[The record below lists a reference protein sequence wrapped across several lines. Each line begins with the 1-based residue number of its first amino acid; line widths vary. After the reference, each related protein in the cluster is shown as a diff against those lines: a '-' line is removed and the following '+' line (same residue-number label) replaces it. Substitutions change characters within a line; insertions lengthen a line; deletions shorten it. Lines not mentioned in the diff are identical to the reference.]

1 MQGEEMMLSPNHT
14 TANTGAQVEEHVIRT
29 RISAE
34 FREMP
39 GLRITLAQAS
49 RLFSVD
55 PGSCH
60 RALSGLVARGELS
73 TDGRVFAR
81 ADAGRRCA

>member
-1 MQGEEMMLSPNHT
+1 MPL
-14 TANTGAQVEEHVIRT
+14 TGFRFAHAHADQSNDQVLRT
-29 RISAE
+29 RVSAE

-49 RLFSVD
+49 RLFSMD
-55 PGSCH
+55 PAPCE
-60 RALSGLVARGELS
+60 RVLRGLVDGGELS

-81 ADAGRRCA
+81 AGTGRRYA

>member
-1 MQGEEMMLSPNHT
+1 MLLPRPGF
-14 TANTGAQVEEHVIRT
+14 ANAYLDQSDDRVLRT
-29 RISAE
+29 RVSVE
-34 FREMP
+34 VREMP

-55 PGSCH
+55 PAPWERSLQC
-60 RALSGLVARGELS
+60 LVDVGELS

-81 ADAGRRCA
+81 AGTGRRYA

>member
-1 MQGEEMMLSPNHT
+1 MSSAT
-14 TANTGAQVEEHVIRT
+14 RTAGTPSEYFQEHVLKS

-39 GLRITLAQAS
+39 GLRLTLAQAS
-49 RLFSVD
+49 RLFSMD
-55 PGSCH
+55 PGPCQ
-60 RALSGLVARGELS
+60 RVLDGLVARGELAR
-73 TDGRVFAR
+73 DGRIFAR

>member
-1 MQGEEMMLSPNHT
+1 MPLSGF
-14 TANTGAQVEEHVIRT
+14 ANAYAAQSDDPVLST
-29 RISAE
+29 RVSAE

-49 RLFSVD
+49 RLFSVA
-55 PGSCH
+55 PGPCERVLH
-60 RALSGLVARGELS
+60 RLVDVGELA

-81 ADAGRRCA
+81 AGTGRRYA

>member
-1 MQGEEMMLSPNHT
+1 MLSPYSP
-14 TANTGAQVEEHVIRT
+14 AAGDQFEERAFRA

-39 GLRITLAQAS
+39 GLRLTLAQAS
-49 RLFSVD
+49 RLFSMD
-55 PGSCH
+55 PAPCE
-60 RALSGLVARGELS
+60 RVLSGLVARGELS
-73 TDGRVFAR
+73 TDGRLFAR

>member
-1 MQGEEMMLSPNHT
+1 MPLT
-14 TANTGAQVEEHVIRT
+14 RCWFANAQADHSDDHVLRT
-29 RISAE
+29 RVSAE

-49 RLFSVD
+49 RLFSMD
-55 PGSCH
+55 PGPCERVLRS
-60 RALSGLVARGELS
+60 LVDFGELS

-81 ADAGRRCA
+81 AGTGRRHA

>member
-1 MQGEEMMLSPNHT
+1 MLLTRSGF
-14 TANTGAQVEEHVIRT
+14 ANAYADQSDDHVLRT
-29 RISAE
+29 RVSAE

-49 RLFSVD
+49 RLFSVA
-55 PGSCH
+55 PGPCE
-60 RALSGLVARGELS
+60 RVLSRLVDVGELS

-81 ADAGRRCA
+81 AGTGRRYA